1 VQTDVLRLPLPQAS
15 LDGATCGFALRNLVD
30 LGPFFDELARVLRPG
45 GRIALLD
52 VATPPNPVL
61 RWGHRVYFGR
71 IVPMI
76 GGLLSDPAAYRY
88 LPKSVAYLPPPDV
101 MLQRLGDAG
110 FRAVDRVLL
119 SGGITQLITA
129 IRA

>member
-1 VQTDVLRLPLPQAS
+1 
-15 LDGATCGFALRNLVD
+15 
-30 LGPFFDELARVLRPG
+30 
-45 GRIALLD
+45 